1 MLDSPQ
7 ELRAALVAMAEEPY
21 RAFAAKLIPGG
32 IPMLGV
38 RLPALRTLAKQL
50 ARSGVWQLPT
60 PAEPYMEE
68 VMLRGMLIGYA
79 PRSVPWQAR
88 LDELER
94 FVPYITNWSICD
106 SCCTTYTF
114 VRRHREEVWQWL
126 APYLASAEEYP
137 ARFGVVLLLDHYK
150 QDATWAARVAA
161 ALPTIPAT
169 AYYAEMAVAWCAC
182 ELILLYPALAD
193 SLLSSLRP
201 SIHRL
206 TLRKLRESRRQSEWL
221 PPAQR

>member
-1 MLDSPQ
+1 MATPAPH
-7 ELRAALVAMAEEPY
+7 ELRTTLAAMADAHY
-21 RAFAAKLIPGG
+21 RDFAAKLIPGG
-32 IPMLGV
+32 MPMLGV
-38 RLPALRTLAKQL
+38 RLPALRSLAKQL
-50 ARSGVWQLPT
+50 ARTGQWQLPT

-79 PRSVPWQAR
+79 PRGVGIEQR
-88 LDELER
+88 LAELGH
-94 FVPYITNWSICD
+94 FVPLISNWSICD

-114 VRRHREEVWQWL
+114 ARRHREEVWQWL

-137 ARFGVVLLLDHYK
+137 ARFAVVLLLTQFR
-150 QDATWAARVAA
+150 QDAAWAARIAA

-182 ELILLYPALAD
+182 ELILLYPTLAA
-193 SLLSSLRP
+193 SLHSSLRP

-206 TLRKLRESRRQSEWL
+206 TLRKLRESRRSAAE
-221 PPAQR
+221 